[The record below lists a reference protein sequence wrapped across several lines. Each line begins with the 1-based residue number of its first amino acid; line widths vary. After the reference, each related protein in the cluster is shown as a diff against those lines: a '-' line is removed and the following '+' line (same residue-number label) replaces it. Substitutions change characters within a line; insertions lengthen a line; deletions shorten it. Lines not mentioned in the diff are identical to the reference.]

1 MTDMT
6 VANTILAQLG
16 GARFKM
22 MTGAK
27 DFVGAADMLMFK
39 IGTGAKNKINKV
51 RITLTVD
58 DLYTVE
64 FFNLRGV
71 NIKTIAKHEGIYNDM
86 LQDIFTKETGFF
98 TTMR

>member
-16 GARFKM
+16 GNRFRM

-27 DFVGAADMLMFK
+27 DFVGGAAMLMFK

-51 RITLTVD
+51 RVTLDAFDT
-58 DLYTVE
+58 YTVE
-64 FFNLRGV
+64 FFNIRGV
-71 NIKTIAKHEGIYNDM
+71 NVKTIAKHEGIYADM
-86 LQDIFTKETGFF
+86 LQDIFTSETGFF
-98 TTMR
+98 TKL

>member
-27 DFVGAADMLMFK
+27 NFVGGADMLMFA

-51 RITLTVD
+51 RITLTAD
-58 DLYTVE
+58 DLYNVE
-64 FFNLRGV
+64 FFNIRGV
-71 NIKTIAKHEGIYNDM
+71 NVKNIKKVEGVYFDM
-86 LQDIFTKETGFF
+86 LQEVFTDATGFF
-98 TTMR
+98 TKMR